1 MRQENITRGILYM
14 VGFSLIAPLMDAL
27 AKATPHDV
35 PVAQI
40 LAARFSIQ
48 VLVLVPLIWILRQA
62 HRPSPREAALHL
74 ARGACLLAA
83 TGFFFTALRFIPM
96 AEAISIFF
104 IEPLILTVLSGIFLR
119 EDVGVRRISA
129 CIIGFIGALLI
140 IQPNFVALG
149 LPALLP
155 LGTAFCFAGYM
166 LLTRSMAQKSSP
178 FTLQAYTAVAA
189 SVLILPL
196 LWWFDG
202 SGVIAFDPVWPAG
215 IAVYTL
221 IGVGIMATVSHLFIS
236 FALREAPAS
245 IIAPVQ
251 YTEIIAATLLG
262 WMFFDEL
269 PNGLAWVGM
278 TIIIA
283 SGLYVFARERK
294 AAQEITAPPPP
305 A

>member
-1 MRQENITRGILYM
+1 MQQQNITRGILYM
-14 VGFSLIAPLMDAL
+14 VGFSLVAPVMDAL

-40 LAARFSIQ
+40 LAARFSVQ
-48 VLVLVPLIWILRQA
+48 VVILLPLVIWMGQA
-62 HRPSPREAALHL
+62 HLPRPREAALHL

-83 TGFFFTALRFIPM
+83 TGFFFSALRFIPM

-104 IEPLILTVLSGIFLR
+104 IEPLILTVLSGLFLG
-119 EDVGVRRISA
+119 EEVGIRRISA

-166 LLTRSMAQKSSP
+166 LLTRAMAQKSSP

-189 SVLILPL
+189 SALILPL

-202 SGVIAFDPVWPAG
+202 SRIAALDPVFPRGLA
-215 IAVYTL
+215 IYTL
-221 IGVGIMATVSHLFIS
+221 LGVGILATVSHLFIS

-251 YTEIIAATLLG
+251 YAEIIAATLLG
-262 WMFFDEL
+262 WLVFDEL
-269 PNGLAWVGM
+269 PNGTAWVGM
-278 TIIIA
+278 AIIIT
-283 SGLYVFARERK
+283 SGLYVFARERRAEQK
-294 AAQEITAPPPP
+294 ITAPPPP